1 MDTLSV
7 HIGFCLQI
15 IVFYSHSDDIDIDNI
30 LLVASPHVKLHLSLN
45 KLKMLM
51 NHRNIISLIQ
61 MVDLILC

>member
-1 MDTLSV
+1 MDTLSI
-7 HIGFCLQI
+7 HIGFHPQI

-30 LLVASPHVKLHLSLN
+30 LLVASPRVKSHLSLN